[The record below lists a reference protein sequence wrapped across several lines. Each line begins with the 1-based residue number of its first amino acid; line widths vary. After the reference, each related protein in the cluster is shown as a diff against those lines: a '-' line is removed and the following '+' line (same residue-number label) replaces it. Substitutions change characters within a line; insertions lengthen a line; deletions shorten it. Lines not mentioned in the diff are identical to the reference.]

1 MTEVLE
7 RVSQGYQKSNQ
18 IEEFDQEAR
27 EKLREE
33 FLDDLKKFVEMLEEG
48 EIRAAERNDNGEWEA
63 NPRVK
68 EGILLAFKLGENV
81 PFEGGYMEFQDK
93 DTLPPQEEFE
103 DARVVPGGSSIRS
116 GAHVGDIIQMPP
128 SYVNVGAYVDDGSM
142 VDSEALVGS
151 AAQVGKNVHL
161 STGAKLGGV
170 LEPVN
175 QSPVVIE
182 DDVTVGANSGI
193 YEGVVV
199 RENAVIAPGVEISGS
214 TEIYDTVEDEVYT
227 MEVPENAVVI
237 PGSVEYDEVNGETV
251 HKDVAVVAKYRDES
265 TDADTALEEALR

>member
-1 MTEVLE
+1 MVEVLD
-7 RVSQGYQKSNQ
+7 RVSQGYNADMDQQNLRD
-18 IEEFDQEAR
+18 EFMDDFEDFR
-27 EKLREE
+27 EL
-33 FLDDLKKFVEMLEEG
+33 LEGG
-48 EIRAAERNDNGEWEA
+48 EIRAAERNEEGDWEA
-63 NPRVK
+63 NPKVK
-68 EGILLAFKLGENV
+68 EGILLAFQLGENV

-116 GAHVGDIIQMPP
+116 GAYVGDIIQMPP

-151 AAQVGKNVHL
+151 AAQVGENVHL

-175 QSPVVIE
+175 QSPVVVE
-182 DDVTVGANSGI
+182 DDVTVGANSGV

-214 TEIYDTVEDEVYT
+214 TEIYDMENDEVYT

-237 PGSVEYDEVNGETV
+237 PGSVEYGEVNGETV